1 MLTIKIVVLQLGER
15 NHFIPVGRLVSAM
28 GKRTLARNISETDS
42 LWKVVKLESAEVQCV
57 TRLHLQPCIFNLQKL
72 SAALDH
78 LYFHVVLHHM
88 SKNELTVEGAEVVSD
103 NSVSLVF
110 LLEKPEAKLLH
121 DILGCHWLSVF
132 RKTELGTVSILSNDS
147 VGSQALLR
155 MFPGFKV
162 EKDGLWMLNNCL
174 WKKVNMKSV

>member
-28 GKRTLARNISETDS
+28 GKSTLAGNISETDS

-57 TRLHLQPCIFNLQKL
+57 TRLHLQPCIFNLQQL
-72 SAALDH
+72 STALDH
-78 LYFHVVLHHM
+78 LYFHVVFHHM
-88 SKNELTVEGAEVVSD
+88 SKNELTVEGAEVVGD
-103 NSVSLVF
+103 NCVSLVF
-110 LLEKPEAKLLH
+110 LLEKPQAKLVH
-121 DILGCHWLSVF
+121 DVLGCHWLAVLG
-132 RKTELGTVSILSNDS
+132 KTELGAVSILCNDS

-162 EKDGLWMLNNCL
+162 KKDDLRMLNNCL
-174 WKKVNMKSV
+174 